1 MGALSCRVAARD
13 PSGGRVRHDP
23 ARDGRLQR
31 LHLGLPDDAGR
42 TPERD
47 AGAADMD
54 VPTGVLVP
62 RLRLRLCDQL
72 HAHADRVR
80 PLDRAAA
87 ALPPPLRGRL
97 MVVGDKRR
105 ARTLLGARLALLTVG
120 AIVLII
126 PFAYMVATSF
136 KQNTLV
142 LQLPPQFIPHRPT
155 TANYREAWNS
165 NQFGHYFLN
174 SLIVATAT
182 TILAVLLSSMMA
194 FAFAR
199 FQFPGRRLLFGLLL
213 IGLMVPTM
221 MLLIPQFLLARDIGA
236 LNSLWG
242 LVFFYTAMNLALNTF
257 LLRSF
262 FQDIPRELEE
272 AMVVDGAGPW
282 ARYRK
287 LIMPLSRPALATVAI
302 FTFLASWDEF
312 VWALTVINDPSRRT
326 LPIAI
331 ALFQGEHQTS
341 WGLVFAASLIA
352 IAPVIAIFVTFQR
365 QFVSGIASG
374 ALKG

>member
-1 MGALSCRVAARD
+1 
-13 PSGGRVRHDP
+13 
-23 ARDGRLQR
+23 
-31 LHLGLPDDAGR
+31 
-42 TPERD
+42 
-47 AGAADMD
+47 
-54 VPTGVLVP
+54 
-62 RLRLRLCDQL
+62 
-72 HAHADRVR
+72 
-80 PLDRAAA
+80 
-87 ALPPPLRGRL
+87 
-97 MVVGDKRR
+97 
-105 ARTLLGARLALLTVG
+105 VG
-120 AIVLII
+120 AVVMIL

-136 KQNTLV
+136 KQNALV
-142 LQLPPQFIPHRPT
+142 LQLPPQFIPDHPT
-155 TANYREAWNS
+155 TTNYREAWSS
-165 NQFGHYFLN
+165 NQFGRYFVN
-174 SLIVATAT
+174 SLMVAAAT
-182 TILAVLLSSMMA
+182 TVLAVLLSSMMA

-213 IGLMVPTM
+213 VGLMVPTM
-221 MLLIPQFLLARDIGA
+221 MLLIPQFLLARDLGA
-236 LNSLWG
+236 LDSLWG

-272 AMVVDGAGPW
+272 AMVVDGAGPF
-282 ARYRK
+282 ARYRQ
-287 LIMPLSRPALATVAI
+287 LIIPLSRPALATVAI

-331 ALFQGEHQTS
+331 ALFQGQHSTS

-352 IAPVIAIFVTFQR
+352 ILPVLAIFITFQR

>member
-1 MGALSCRVAARD
+1 
-13 PSGGRVRHDP
+13 
-23 ARDGRLQR
+23 
-31 LHLGLPDDAGR
+31 
-42 TPERD
+42 
-47 AGAADMD
+47 
-54 VPTGVLVP
+54 
-62 RLRLRLCDQL
+62 
-72 HAHADRVR
+72 
-80 PLDRAAA
+80 
-87 ALPPPLRGRL
+87 
-97 MVVGDKRR
+97 MVVGNKRR
-105 ARTLLGARLALLTVG
+105 ARLLIGARLTLLTAG
-120 AIVLII
+120 AAVMIL

-136 KQNTLV
+136 KQNALV
-142 LQLPPQFIPHRPT
+142 LQLPPQFIPDHPT
-155 TANYREAWNS
+155 TANYREAWSS
-165 NQFGHYFLN
+165 NQFGHYFVN
-174 SLIVATAT
+174 SLMVAAAT
-182 TILAVLLSSMMA
+182 TVLAVFLSSMMA
-194 FAFAR
+194 YSFAR

-236 LNSLWG
+236 LDSLWG
-242 LVFFYTAMNLALNTF
+242 LVFFYTAMNLGLNTF

-272 AMVVDGAGPW
+272 AMVIDGAGPW
-282 ARYRK
+282 ARYRQ
-287 LIMPLSRPALATVAI
+287 LIIPLSRPALATVAI

-331 ALFQGEHQTS
+331 ALFQGQHSTS

-352 IAPVIAIFVTFQR
+352 ILPVLAIFITFQR